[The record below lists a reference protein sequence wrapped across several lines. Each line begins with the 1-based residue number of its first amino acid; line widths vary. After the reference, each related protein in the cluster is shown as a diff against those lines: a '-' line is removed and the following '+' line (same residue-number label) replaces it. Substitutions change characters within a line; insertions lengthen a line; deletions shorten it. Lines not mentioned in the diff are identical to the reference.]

1 MQLVL
6 ATAVWMFALWKKTQ
20 VRVLRHRLTQ
30 DILYLGVF
38 WSGNMKAS
46 PAELWTGISAW
57 FWTCCMLDFTS
68 CKHTDPDLHPSSH
81 LTSIIAIKSKNWA
94 PPTNNAS
101 CLGHYSFII
110 YILIYY
116 LPWSRK
122 VQFTWWVS
130 IMFFTEVS
138 KDSTNIIFPCQSREW
153 HFSSNCPGTKVHRV
167 KTEAPIHWVPD
178 FLDCISKHWVLHR
191 I

>member
-1 MQLVL
+1 MNRYFCLVL
-6 ATAVWMFALWKKTQ
+6 NL
-20 VRVLRHRLTQ
+20 
-30 DILYLGVF
+30 LYAWLHLLQTH
-38 WSGNMKAS
+38 WSRPTSLIS
-46 PAELWTGISAW
+46 P
-57 FWTCCMLDFTS
+57 
-68 CKHTDPDLHPSSH
+68 H
-81 LTSIIAIKSKNWA
+81 LTSILAIKSKNWA

-178 FLDCISKHWVLHR
+178 FLDCISKCWVLHR